1 MTKPNYI
8 IIPVCIGFILS
19 FIIGLLSSVSFGV
32 VLLRALFF
40 AVLFGVLGFGI
51 GIVFRRFLL
60 ESSDLDGGSDVSGG
74 ARQGSVVDLSIGD
87 EPLEEDENGP
97 DFYVRKDISSSGHVQ
112 HSEKNSVGNSQATE
126 LAKTANVTGGDASQ
140 SQFKPI
146 TLGASTA
153 VASQE
158 GSGTPPGTS
167 VNRDDDILPEIGDLS
182 MIGSTEEEV
191 APAVGMDIPIA
202 NGMETSQGRGNAGT
216 SSDSH
221 TIAQAIRTVL
231 ARDS

>member
-8 IIPVCIGFILS
+8 IIPVCVGFILS
-19 FIIGLLSSVSFGV
+19 FVIGLLSSVSLGV

-40 AVLFGVLGFGI
+40 AILFGVLGFGI

-60 ESSDLDGGSDVSGG
+60 ESSDLDGGNDVSGG

-97 DFYVRKDISSSGHVQ
+97 DFYVRKDISSSGYVQ
-112 HSEKNSVGNSQATE
+112 HAEKNSVDNSQATE
-126 LAKTANVTGGDASQ
+126 LAKTANVTGGDAPQ
-140 SQFKPI
+140 DQFKPI
-146 TLGASTA
+146 TLGASA
-153 VASQE
+153 AGASQE
-158 GSGTPPGTS
+158 GSEALPGTS
-167 VNRDDDILPEIGDLS
+167 VNGDDDILPEIGDLS

-191 APAVGMDIPIA
+191 APSVGMDIPIA
-202 NGMETSQGRGNAGT
+202 NGMETSQGRSNAGT

>member
-112 HSEKNSVGNSQATE
+112 HSEKNSVDNSQATE

-167 VNRDDDILPEIGDLS
+167 VNRHDDILPEIGDLS

-202 NGMETSQGRGNAGT
+202 NGMETSQGRGNAGI

>member
-8 IIPVCIGFILS
+8 IIPVCVGFVLS
-19 FIIGLLSSVSFGV
+19 FVIGLLSSVSFGV
-32 VLLRALFF
+32 VLFRALLF
-40 AVLFGVLGFGI
+40 AILFGVLGFGI

-60 ESSDLDGGSDVSGG
+60 ESSDLDGGNDVSGG

-112 HSEKNSVGNSQATE
+112 HSERNSVDNSQATE
-126 LAKTANVTGGDASQ
+126 VAKPVNATGSDAPQ
-140 SQFKPI
+140 EQFKPI
-146 TLGASTA
+146 TLGASAAGT
-153 VASQE
+153 SQE
-158 GSGTPPGTS
+158 GSGTLPGAS
-167 VNRDDDILPEIGDLS
+167 VNRDEDILPEIGDLS
-182 MIGSTEEEV
+182 MIGSTEVEV
-191 APAVGMDIPIA
+191 APSAGMDIPIA

>member
-8 IIPVCIGFILS
+8 IIPVCIGFVLS
-19 FIIGLLSSVSFGV
+19 FVIGLLSSVSFGV

-40 AVLFGVLGFGI
+40 AILFGVLGFGI
-51 GIVFRRFLL
+51 GIVFQRFLL
-60 ESSDLDGGSDVSGG
+60 ESSDLDGGSDVPGG

-112 HSEKNSVGNSQATE
+112 HSEKNSVDHSQGTE
-126 LAKTANVTGGDASQ
+126 LAKTGNVTGGDASQ
-140 SQFKPI
+140 DQFKPI

-153 VASQE
+153 GVSQE
-158 GSGTPPGTS
+158 GSGTLPGVA
-167 VNRDDDILPEIGDLS
+167 VNREEDILPEIGDLS
-182 MIGSTEEEV
+182 MISSPEV
-191 APAVGMDIPIA
+191 EVSPSAGMDIPIA
-202 NGMETSQGRGNAGT
+202 NGMETSQGRSNAGT

>member
-60 ESSDLDGGSDVSGG
+60 ESSDLDGGTDVSGG

-112 HSEKNSVGNSQATE
+112 HSEKNSVDNSQATE
-126 LAKTANVTGGDASQ
+126 LAKTANVMGGDASQ

-202 NGMETSQGRGNAGT
+202 NGMETSQGRSNAGT

>member
-112 HSEKNSVGNSQATE
+112 HSEKNSVDNSQATE

-153 VASQE
+153 VAPQE
-158 GSGTPPGTS
+158 GSGTLPGTS

-202 NGMETSQGRGNAGT
+202 NGMETSQGRSNAGT